1 MKRLTGLAAAL
12 ALVCAAA
19 SAQPGPDKKIE
30 TVIVTALKI
39 HAGITPN
46 AIAHD
51 FVRSFATPDILRVGI
66 ARWQTAICPDFE
78 GLAPQFAQ
86 VMESRFRDIA
96 RQVSVAMK
104 EKGCR
109 PNLFVIFTTTP
120 QAMLDALRKKS
131 LDTLGYHAVAAV
143 AHPIQAWYETGITD
157 LHGKTWRDQESW
169 GITYGSNYTSFNG
182 PQTQVWGW
190 RFRQDATAD
199 LLIATIIVDSTQA
212 GKYMV
217 GSVADYVAVLALSQT
232 EDYDDCQ
239 LMPSITNLL
248 TPNCDDKLKPDAIT
262 PADIAYLHGVY
273 KMDAGATLQIRQD
286 QIAAEMEKAIPV
298 KSVSPAGPP

>member
-1 MKRLTGLAAAL
+1 MKRAAL
-12 ALVCAAA
+12 LLLLMLPAQAQ
-19 SAQPGPDKKIE
+19 AQPAAPDKKIE
-30 TVIVTALKI
+30 TVIVTAPKY
-39 HAGITPN
+39 HAGVTAN

-51 FVRSFATPDILRVGI
+51 FVRSFATPNILRVGI
-66 ARWQTAICPDFE
+66 ARWQVAICSGFLE
-78 GLAPQFAQ
+78 GLAPQFAL
-86 VMESRFRDIA
+86 VMRSRFRTIA
-96 RQVSVAMK
+96 RQVNVSVK

-109 PNLFVIFTTTP
+109 PNLFVIFTAAP
-120 QAMLDALRKKS
+120 QAMLDALRTKS
-131 LDTLGYHAVAAV
+131 LDALGYRAAAV
-143 AHPIQAWYETGITD
+143 VVHPIQAWYETGITD
-157 LHGKTWRDQESW
+157 LHGQTWRDQESW

-182 PQTQVWGW
+182 PQTQVGGW

-199 LLIATIIVDSTQA
+199 LLSATIIVDSTQA
-212 GKYMV
+212 GKYLV

-262 PADIAYLHGVY
+262 ASDIGFLRGVY
-273 KMDAGATLQIRQD
+273 KMDAGADLQIQQD

-298 KSVSPAGPP
+298 KPPAGSP